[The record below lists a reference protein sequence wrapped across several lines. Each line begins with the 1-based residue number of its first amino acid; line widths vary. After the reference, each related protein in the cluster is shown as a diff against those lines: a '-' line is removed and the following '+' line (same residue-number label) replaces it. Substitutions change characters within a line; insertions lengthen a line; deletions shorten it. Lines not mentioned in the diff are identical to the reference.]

1 LSAARRPAIDIISH
15 SPEQTRAFGTQ
26 LGRLLGPGDLVLLNG
41 DIGAGKTTFTQGLA
55 RGLQVTGPVQSPTF
69 TLVVEHPARVNG
81 DVTRLYHIDLY
92 RLSGAAEAEGFGL
105 DEYVDDASAITA
117 VEWPERA
124 RGALPDDYLLVEFGY
139 VADTKRQLR
148 VTPRGARYAGL
159 VEHFR
164 QEVTGVRG

>member
-81 DVTRLYHIDLY
+81 GATRLYHIDLY
-92 RLSGAAEAEGFGL
+92 RLSDAALAEGFGF
-105 DEYVDDASAITA
+105 DVYVDDASAITA

-159 VEHFR
+159 VDRFR
-164 QEVTGVRG
+164 QEVTGIRG